1 MSIEIYKDSA
11 LLGNIL
17 RSNIKLLKRY
27 TLGYVPTAG
36 ITQNY
41 VLEYIP
47 DSNEISTTIKFP
59 PSFTND
65 DGDITIKFSTTD
77 ARLANAELQRG
88 ESFDLAGHEVT
99 FYQEGGNDNFQFQV
113 EIDEN
118 ALSTLTDSAGE
129 HLFERSI
136 EYAVRLIS
144 ATTFSFELDPPTINF
159 SSLSDTTKFGYVR
172 FYVTDSE
179 NNKTLLLKNEIN
191 NSDLVNDGKD
201 IFSVSYEPLASGVQ
215 SKIRATREG
224 FRDSTYPNAY
234 RIRFDRINTRG
245 DVNEEYS
252 VTLEKNYGGLLG
264 EQKNFTVSSNPQV
277 IENYN
282 YVTRLFDTSNTPLE
296 GVTIENNDYT
306 ILSRFDEGLIETPR
320 MKLELRKFII
330 AGNESNAQ
338 DELESYFIRISRQFG
353 ISQLLFKGTN
363 DRIIPEEEN
372 REGNSGTRRFG
383 PIEKDEE
390 FYIEMTPQE
399 STSQIELVLMH
410 YGYLTETAEDGTPIS
425 SQDDVRPTTFKLTVN
440 SGTGGGGEEDDEII
454 RPPNYYQLKESE
466 MVKISTSAVTL
477 KKILSIEPNGTINDR
492 TPVYDSEQDGSD
504 PTILRNIENEYGYDN
519 LLHIYEFDVKKADA
533 EPVKEC
539 YLQYRKVPPNASFDT
554 TNNTWYYSQNGQ
566 TLSLGKDEG
575 WYNVP
580 ISDTAVV
587 DSGFGNTDPTL
598 SVVLGANQQSILKDG
613 IQVKQTVGLFIVNE
627 NYVTGEGTDVNTL
640 QQYEF
645 RSKIIEELLENE
657 IEYQGAFT
665 SRGAIFN
672 PILADVEDDDGG
684 GLG

>member
-1 MSIEIYKDSA
+1 
-11 LLGNIL
+11 
-17 RSNIKLLKRY
+17 
-27 TLGYVPTAG
+27 
-36 ITQNY
+36 
-41 VLEYIP
+41 
-47 DSNEISTTIKFP
+47 
-59 PSFTND
+59 
-65 DGDITIKFSTTD
+65 
-77 ARLANAELQRG
+77 
-88 ESFDLAGHEVT
+88 
-99 FYQEGGNDNFQFQV
+99 
-113 EIDEN
+113 
-118 ALSTLTDSAGE
+118 
-129 HLFERSI
+129 
-136 EYAVRLIS
+136 
-144 ATTFSFELDPPTINF
+144 
-159 SSLSDTTKFGYVR
+159 
-172 FYVTDSE
+172 
-179 NNKTLLLKNEIN
+179 
-191 NSDLVNDGKD
+191 
-201 IFSVSYEPLASGVQ
+201 
-215 SKIRATREG
+215 
-224 FRDSTYPNAY
+224 
-234 RIRFDRINTRG
+234 
-245 DVNEEYS
+245 
-252 VTLEKNYGGLLG
+252 
-264 EQKNFTVSSNPQV
+264 
-277 IENYN
+277 
-282 YVTRLFDTSNTPLE
+282 LFDTSNTPLE

>member
-1 MSIEIYKDSA
+1 MSII
-11 LLGNIL
+11 IL
-17 RSNIKLLKRY
+17 KQRPDNVQEPIFASIKLARIY
-27 TLGYVPTAG
+27 TLGYVPTDDG
-36 ITQNY
+36 ITQD
-41 VLEYIP
+41 YILRYTP
-47 DSNEISTTIKFP
+47 EEGEISTTIKFP
-59 PSFTND
+59 PSITDADN
-65 DGDITIKFSTTD
+65 DITISFVTADSGLGSD
-77 ARLANAELQRG
+77 GG
-88 ESFDLAGHEVT
+88 EFNLSNHEVT
-99 FYQEGGNDNFQFQV
+99 LYPDDEIHEFNFEV
-113 EIDEN
+113 KISGT

-179 NNKTLLLKNEIN
+179 NNKTLLLKSEIN

-234 RIRFDRINTRG
+234 RIRFDRINARG

-264 EQKNFTVSSNPQV
+264 EQKFFTVTSNPQV

-296 GVTIENNDYT
+296 GVTIENDDYT

-353 ISQLLFKGTN
+353 ISQLLFKGTGG
-363 DRIIPEEEN
+363 RTIEEI
-372 REGNSGTRRFG
+372 REGDSGTGRFG

-672 PILADVEDDDGG
+672 PILADVENDDGG

>member
-1 MSIEIYKDSA
+1 
-11 LLGNIL
+11 
-17 RSNIKLLKRY
+17 LKRY

-338 DELESYFIRISRQFG
+338 DELESYFIRISREFG

-363 DRIIPEEEN
+363 DRTIPEEEN
-372 REGNSGTRRFG
+372 SEGNSGTRRFG